1 MSRNFKDEYKNMMA
15 EEVPDLWNRIELNLK
30 DKYVTANPSP
40 SRVTT
45 QKEKSKTNA
54 SIYRMKYAVAACLCL
69 VILLGGA
76 MSLSRKS
83 AETKSNDMTSDMVMI
98 AEPEF
103 EDSVDITNQT
113 DTIPEERF
121 EAGEMDGADLEE
133 AYEETEDGAQVNGTD
148 TELLEE
154 NLDMNPSDSKQD
166 SGADLQ
172 SDAGQLQST
181 ESANVGT
188 QAESKEGS
196 NTEVNEQDGVK
207 CQAVLRI
214 TSIENTGEEI
224 LYYGEVMPSVYSVLQ
239 PGEVIAF
246 CIGDMDISEPE
257 MDKTYKVTLEYF
269 SKETAMEP
277 MYMLRDLEVQSE

>member
-30 DKYVTANPSP
+30 DKYATANPSP

-188 QAESKEGS
+188 KAESKEGS

-257 MDKTYKVTLEYF
+257 MDKMYKVTLEYF

>member
-98 AEPEF
+98 EEPEF

-196 NTEVNEQDGVK
+196 NTEVDEQDGVK

>member
-45 QKEKSKTNA
+45 QKEKSKTNV

-188 QAESKEGS
+188 KAESKEGS

>member
-98 AEPEF
+98 EEPEF

-133 AYEETEDGAQVNGTD
+133 AYEETEDGAQVNGND

-188 QAESKEGS
+188 KAESKEGS

>member
-188 QAESKEGS
+188 KAESKEGS